1 MKKYLN
7 VLISFVGTNDGGK
20 LLNKK
25 DGAILTVLKHRKFDK
40 VYLLWTSSYKNEIS
54 YDKISDYL
62 VQEIKKRKY
71 CSEVVREYINIE
83 DVTDHNEIYPKLL
96 NFLKSK
102 FKSKKIKVTA
112 AIASGT
118 PSMQACWII
127 MSESRDF
134 PMELIRSNEPE
145 LNTEPITVVKLGT
158 ALPRIIRLKEENK
171 MLKRAIKA
179 SNKITVNIGKCEIN
193 IKGIE
198 IPFSPIQFCYY
209 RYFLER
215 AYNDEGPLL
224 MKGYN
229 MPTEFSQRIL
239 DSYKE
244 CYTDYDYNII
254 SLKKKLSMQESIS
267 TSNFRSNVSKV
278 NSILKEV
285 LQTNYEQ
292 FLIQSIG
299 QRFKKQYCLFV
310 PKENIN
316 FIK

>member
-198 IPFSPIQFCYY
+198 IPFHQFS
-209 RYFLER
+209 FVIT
-215 AYNDEGPLL
+215 GI
-224 MKGYN
+224 
-229 MPTEFSQRIL
+229 FS
-239 DSYKE
+239 KE
-244 CYTDYDYNII
+244 
-254 SLKKKLSMQESIS
+254 
-267 TSNFRSNVSKV
+267 
-278 NSILKEV
+278 
-285 LQTNYEQ
+285 
-292 FLIQSIG
+292 LITM
-299 QRFKKQYCLFV
+299 RDPY
-310 PKENIN
+310 
-316 FIK
+316 